1 MENEIPDTQIAASSP
16 MADACSVAEPLKQKR
31 PPAQNIP
38 KCVVLAAGA
47 STRLRPLTDAIPKC
61 LLNVNGKTLLER
73 TVENVLAAGISE
85 ISIVVGYRSEMIG
98 EFVKRRFPQQ
108 RIRLILNPNYAKTNN
123 AYSLLLAR
131 RFLEDENGNV
141 SHPLLLLDSDVLF
154 SSDLLPSLVQVDA
167 KNKIAVRVLGKHD
180 EEEIRVKV
188 NANGSIVLIGKDI
201 PLPEVY
207 GESVGIEIFSSNTAA
222 RLFAVLEQHVRYG
235 AGRTEFYEASF
246 QEMIDSGT
254 ELASVD
260 VSTFPAIEID
270 TIDDLER
277 AKQLSMI

>member
-1 MENEIPDTQIAASSP
+1 LVENEIIDTQIAASSL
-16 MADACSVAEPLKQKR
+16 MADA
-31 PPAQNIP
+31 PPAKNIP

-61 LLNVNGKTLLER
+61 LLDVNGKTLLER
-73 TVENVLAAGISE
+73 TVENVLAVGINE
-85 ISIVVGYRSEMIG
+85 ISIVVGYRSEMIR

-131 RFLEDENGNV
+131 RFLEDANGNM
-141 SHPLLLLDSDVLF
+141 SYPLLLLDSDILF
-154 SSDLLPSLVQVDA
+154 SGELLPALVQFDA
-167 KNKIAVRVLGKHD
+167 KNKIAVRVLGRHD

-201 PLPEVY
+201 PLTEIF
-207 GESVGIEIFSSNTAA
+207 GESIGIEIFSSNTAA
-222 RLFAVLEQHVRYG
+222 QLFATLEHHMRYG

-254 ELASVD
+254 ELTSVD
-260 VSTFPAIEID
+260 ISTFPAIEID

-277 AKQLSMI
+277 AKQLPMI